1 MWNRQLLVSRSS
13 YFSEKD
19 KLRDQSLQYTL
30 TNTIGLCLG
39 CLGITESTSLTFQMS
54 LAVNL
59 SQKCGRRAFQL
70 AAVPLSKRHWYIW
83 RICYVQ
89 SVGFEAK
96 CGETEKPRK
105 GFACCTKRLELSFE
119 NTLKPLNCLKQGY
132 NLMNFFFF
140 RRSSWC

>member
-1 MWNRQLLVSRSS
+1 
-13 YFSEKD
+13 
-19 KLRDQSLQYTL
+19 
-30 TNTIGLCLG
+30 
-39 CLGITESTSLTFQMS
+39 
-54 LAVNL
+54 
-59 SQKCGRRAFQL
+59 
-70 AAVPLSKRHWYIW
+70 
-83 RICYVQ
+83 VQ

-140 RRSSWC
+140 QEILLVLMWMMGRRVRAGQRTGRGGGREPGQGKATMKHLQKYK

>member
-1 MWNRQLLVSRSS
+1 M
-13 YFSEKD
+13 
-19 KLRDQSLQYTL
+19 
-30 TNTIGLCLG
+30 
-39 CLGITESTSLTFQMS
+39 
-54 LAVNL
+54 
-59 SQKCGRRAFQL
+59 
-70 AAVPLSKRHWYIW
+70 
-83 RICYVQ
+83 Q

-140 RRSSWC
+140 Q